1 MSLVLS
7 AIVGSIWEFANNG
20 SSRKNRRNFLMAFNL
35 IVLKIMTKIRRTA
48 VADFLFYKESG
59 GSLLIDLAASN
70 NLIL

>member
-1 MSLVLS
+1 
-7 AIVGSIWEFANNG
+7 
-20 SSRKNRRNFLMAFNL
+20 MAFNL